1 MEKTISEET
10 LARIKPLEEHTL
22 MDDYMFS
29 AVMRDKV
36 NLKPLLE
43 YILKVKIVD
52 IEFVEPQKTEKE
64 GYQSHGIRLDL
75 YVQDNEGRIFNVEV
89 QTSSKKNLPKR
100 MRYYQSVIDVHLLA
114 PGVDYL
120 GLRKSF
126 VIFICNYDPFGKG
139 RYIYRFENRCIEDER
154 LVLGDETMKIIVNTK
169 GTVGDISDKLREV
182 LIYLDEGRATGAYT
196 KRLDEAVNKV
206 KSSKERRI
214 EYMTMMIHDMEVRAE
229 GREEGIDKTRIENI
243 RTIMKKLKYTA
254 QQAMEFL
261 EIPIADRS
269 KYATK
274 L

>member
-1 MEKTISEET
+1 MV
-10 LARIKPLEEHTL
+10 IKCG
-22 MDDYMFS
+22 
-29 AVMRDKV
+29 
-36 NLKPLLE
+36 NLK
-43 YILKVKIVD
+43 I
-52 IEFVEPQKTEKE
+52 T
-64 GYQSHGIRLDL
+64 GI
-75 YVQDNEGRIFNVEV
+75 YV
-89 QTSSKKNLPKR
+89 
-100 MRYYQSVIDVHLLA
+100 
-114 PGVDYL
+114 
-120 GLRKSF
+120 
-126 VIFICNYDPFGKG
+126 
-139 RYIYRFENRCIEDER
+139 YRFENRCIEDER

-206 KSSKERRI
+206 KSSEERRI

-229 GREEGIDKTRIENI
+229 GKEEGLEEGIDKTRIESI